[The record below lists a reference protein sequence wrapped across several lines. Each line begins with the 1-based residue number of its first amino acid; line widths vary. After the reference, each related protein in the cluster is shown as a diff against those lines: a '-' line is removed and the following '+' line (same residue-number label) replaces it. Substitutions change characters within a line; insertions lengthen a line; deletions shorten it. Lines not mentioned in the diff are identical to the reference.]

1 MRLGSPRVILAAI
14 VLAGAAIAYVY
25 LGGGAGSTR
34 AKNGPAPVP
43 VDVATVT
50 ARIMPVTLDTIGTVQ
65 PEASVAIKPRTDGQI
80 AEIHF
85 AEGDDVKADQVLI
98 VLDKRA
104 AEAQL
109 RQLEANLAR
118 DSAQLTA
125 LSRDRTRKEELVRK
139 GVASVQALE
148 TAQSADQALA
158 AAIRADQAAVETQKV
173 LLDYLTIRAPIS
185 GRVGANNLK
194 VGSTVK
200 TTDSAPIVTINR
212 LSPIDIVFA
221 VPQRDLPAFR
231 TAFARGHVT
240 VRAKAQGEQRMVQ
253 GDVIF
258 LDNQVDPATG
268 TLTAKAKI
276 ANDDLVLWP
285 GQFTDVTVTLEQIPD
300 VPSIPANAISIGQDG
315 PYVFIVDAQDR
326 AQIRKV
332 KINRTAGGVAY
343 LDEGLTL
350 GERVVVEGQ
359 SRVLPNGA
367 LTIRHS
373 ADKGASAS

>member
-1 MRLGSPRVILAAI
+1 LAAI
-14 VLAGAAIAYVY
+14 VLAGAALAFFY
-25 LGGGAGSTR
+25 LGGGGATR
-34 AKNGPAPVP
+34 AKTGPAPVP
-43 VDVATVT
+43 VDVALVT
-50 ARIMPVTLDTIGTVQ
+50 ARMMPVTLDTIGTVQ

-85 AEGDDVKADQVLI
+85 AEGDDIKADQVLI

-118 DSAQLTA
+118 DLAQLTA

-200 TTDSAPIVTINR
+200 TTDAAPIVTINR
-212 LSPIDIVFA
+212 LAPIDIVFA

-231 TAFARGHVT
+231 AAFARGHVG

-258 LDNQVDPATG
+258 LDNQVDPTTG

-276 ANDDLVLWP
+276 ANSDLVLWP
-285 GQFTDVTVTLEQIPD
+285 GQFIDVTVTLDQIPD
-300 VPSIPANAISIGQDG
+300 VPSIPANAVSIGQDG
-315 PYVFIVDAQDR
+315 PYVFVVDAQDR
-326 AQIRKV
+326 AQIRKIKV
-332 KINRTAGGVAY
+332 NRTAAGITY
-343 LDEGLTL
+343 LDEGVNL

-367 LTIRHS
+367 LTIRRS
-373 ADKGASAS
+373 AEKGDSAS